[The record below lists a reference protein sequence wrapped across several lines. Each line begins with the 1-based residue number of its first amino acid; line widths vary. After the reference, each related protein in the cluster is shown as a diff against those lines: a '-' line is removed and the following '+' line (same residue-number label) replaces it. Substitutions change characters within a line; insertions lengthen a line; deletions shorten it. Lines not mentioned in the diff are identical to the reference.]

1 MQNSAN
7 PRINLKVDLRVD
19 IADFMMNSS
28 ILVYR
33 KVQPRSLTRALLVAS
48 LPPRP
53 PAPPPA
59 FLVLGQ
65 RPGSS
70 PGESHQTAVY
80 RRAPSRR
87 VARVARVAP
96 SPFAR
101 ASVPPHENERKGR
114 WYRRTRERRPAR
126 RSAGTPPTAK
136 PTCPPRAV
144 RVHVAA
150 ASCVCAWAWSGCR
163 CGLAACGGPRLC
175 VVSAVRLLT
184 EVAFVEVADEASARS
199 PTAKPTHPPTHP
211 PCVVYVRAAAASCVW
226 AWAWAWS
233 GCAACTVLCSLSVPA
248 VFLARL
254 PRRAARGRATGR
266 VSRRPFDATPPDLNR
281 GAGLVPETQVAGRRR
296 QRRTATGHPVRGL
309 G

>member
-1 MQNSAN
+1 
-7 PRINLKVDLRVD
+7 
-19 IADFMMNSS
+19 MNSS

-136 PTCPPRAV
+136 PTCPPCAV

-150 ASCVCAWAWSGCR
+150 ASCVCAWAWSGCW

-199 PTAKPTHPPTHP
+199 PTAKPTHPPTRP
-211 PCVVYVRAAAASCVW
+211 ASCMCVRRLRRACVRGRGRGRGVRLVPFCVLFPCRRFFSPGCRDERRAAERRGASVDDR
-226 AWAWAWS
+226 
-233 GCAACTVLCSLSVPA
+233 LM
-248 VFLARL
+248 RL
-254 PRRAARGRATGR
+254 PRT
-266 VSRRPFDATPPDLNR
+266 
-281 GAGLVPETQVAGRRR
+281 
-296 QRRTATGHPVRGL
+296 
-309 G
+309 